1 MKVGILGSGAY
12 GVALSDELN
21 RVGNDVTLWT
31 YSKVEKNM
39 ISMLRKTPKLP
50 NHEIDVNIFI
60 TDEMEKAV
68 DNKDILKLKHQLLL
82 LLRVYQM
89 KIVYSYMK
97 YILNIVRIH
106 MVLYLV
112 QHLHQI

>member
-39 ISMLRKTPKLP
+39 ISMIRKTPKLP
-50 NHEIDVNIFI
+50 GHEIDVNIFI

-68 DNKDILKLKHQLLL
+68 DGKDLVIIAVPSLHIENVLSKVTNKFTTKPIYINVAKGFNQKTLKT
-82 LLRVYQM
+82 
-89 KIVYSYMK
+89 
-97 YILNIVRIH
+97 
-106 MVLYLV
+106 
-112 QHLHQI
+112 